1 MGISSITM
9 SGASQAADLQPTPP
23 APSAAG
29 NASASGAA
37 SQPQNGEPTQAQLNH
52 AVNQINDVIQTSN
65 KDVLFS
71 VDNQSGRFVVK
82 VMDTQTNEVIRQIPS
97 KETLAIADAL
107 GKLQG
112 IILKQQA

>member
-9 SGASQAADLQPTPP
+9 SGASQAADFQPQAAT
-23 APSAAG
+23 PSATG
-29 NASASGAA
+29 NASASGAT
-37 SQPQNGEPTQAQLNH
+37 SQSQQGEPTQAQLNH